1 MNKNKKYILIALLAS
16 LLFTVTIGFSV
27 WIILSEQASSEH
39 GFILPKREPTVVSAA
54 EVNGAQA
61 IYAGETPELT
71 VTYQYTLN
79 GRTWNVPC
87 NVTVSNTLNTVYT
100 TQPTSATTAGKANV
114 TVTLTPKSW
123 AGKLL
128 FQEWSVPASI
138 SILPVAQFN
147 SYYTTVDAALSA
159 AKSATSGTV
168 YAIPSSYAIESGRAA
183 SAKTIRNPV
192 TIPSGVK
199 FAIPYSGTP
208 TDLPD
213 ANGYFAETKSVINA
227 YNDETK
233 CTNIVT
239 LSNTMTVNGSLCVYG
254 SCISGQGGHFAG
266 NVHGNYGQLIFD
278 KNSETASITVNNGG
292 KAYIYGFVESHETE
306 HSKFVFKSGSQLRI
320 PFTIYEWRGGS
331 ITGEISGEIAPFLR
345 FALASI
351 VGTYRVESGASVT
364 GKTAVSVTIIT
375 QNRYSAE
382 VDLISSSG
390 SPFLKLPTSGG
401 YIDIAYSSTPMD
413 TKYGKTTWRV
423 YGGGGT
429 ITMNPIDVSVSM
441 YSISTKGKYLPVSYL
456 LAIEI
461 YNGTYTL
468 SGQNI
473 KILPGASVTIGEGA
487 TATANEVIL
496 YSQIPFIGNSLTSPT
511 AYPTTL
517 SESQLNIVNGGKLI
531 INGGIAGK
539 IPAVGAGG
547 TLEIASGA
555 KVTLTS
561 KEFETKGQDLLSYT
575 ENLSLPKQSDASDN
589 YTVAGTYYT
598 APREDGTFG
607 WHTPSFTV
615 TVDTNIGDSA
625 PQTETV
631 NLSTPGGHI
640 IPDPGLDYPYHTLIG
655 WYRMEGDAPADT
667 DPQVTLPLTVY
678 DDTTVYAK
686 WEENQYQIN
695 YYVVTDGE
703 MGNVKGTIG
712 GTNYTFTIPDDAAAQ
727 VEITLPEIT
736 PPATGDYKL
745 QWSLYPDQKTEGFNS
760 VTSYL
765 VADAEKN
772 ADGIFEVT
780 IYAHWT
786 GATYNVTFAV
796 LGDNV
801 YGFTA
806 SQASGV
812 AAGYYPETVIPSDI
826 LAHDNDKLK
835 QYRFE
840 GWFVENAEGGYDA
853 YTKGTSKLSTYATD
867 DGAVTLLAKWVEK
880 EYKVT
885 FNVDGGQAV
894 GPYWINSGSV
904 ALPTNSRKGFA
915 FLGWY
920 DAASDGNKVD
930 DAYTPSADVTLYA
943 RWQGY
948 TVTYMD
954 GETTI
959 SSARYNG
966 TALTLP
972 TPTKEGYKFL
982 GWYTEKAGGG
992 TQITTSIVP
1001 ETNMTLYAHWA
1012 IEHEVTYNVN
1022 GGVSVDPE
1030 TATVIEGNTLTLP
1043 TPVAQA
1049 GYRFTGWYTATTGGV
1064 LAGEGGDSYE
1074 PTADVTLYARWEK
1087 IAYTI
1092 TISKKENATVTV
1104 DKTTAYVG
1112 DTVSVTVSF
1121 SESND
1126 RTLTVK
1132 DASGNTLLS
1141 KNADGTYTFTMP
1153 ASNVTIEASS
1163 AWCLAE
1169 GTLITL
1175 ADGTQKK
1182 VEDITADDLLLTFN
1196 HETGEFELRN
1206 LIYVHHMGEVAANHQ
1221 VLNLRFSNGEIL
1233 RIVASHGLFD
1243 LTLNDY
1249 VYISISNVDQYIGHE
1264 FFAVDYDGVNI
1275 KNEHIVLEEAY
1286 VTEEIVKVYSP
1297 VSVYNLNCFASGFLT
1312 LTTTSGNQSALFDIF
1327 DFDEDMKFDMEKK
1340 AEEIERYGLYS
1351 YEDFADHYTKEEFDY
1366 LLNYIESQSQFF
1378 KITLAKGRV
1387 AKEDI
1392 IKLFDFVLNS

>member
-39 GFILPKREPTVVSAA
+39 GFILPKQEPTSVSVVETS
-54 EVNGAQA
+54 QA
-61 IYAGETPELT
+61 IYAGETPTFT
-71 VTYQYTLN
+71 VTYTYTRDGN
-79 GRTWNVPC
+79 TWTVPC
-87 NVTVSNTLNTVYT
+87 DVTVSSTLNTSYT
-100 TQPTSATTAGKANV
+100 TQPTSAATAGKANV
-114 TVTLTPKSW
+114 TVTVTPKSW
-123 AGKLL
+123 AAKLL
-128 FQEWSVPASI
+128 FQPTAVRASA

-147 SYYTTVDAALSA
+147 SYYTTIDAALA
-159 AKSATSGTV
+159 AASTATSGTV

-959 SSARYNG
+959 GSATYNGEALTLLTPTKTDYRFLGWYDAASGGSKVADAGVSYTPSDDVTLYAHWQWAPKYTVTYNANGGTCSTTSQTYEG
-966 TALTLP
+966 TALKLP

-982 GWYTEKAGGG
+982 GWYTAASGGIPIEQNPY
-992 TQITTSIVP
+992 TPTENI
-1001 ETNMTLYAHWA
+1001 TLYAQWEINSYTITVTTNNA
-1012 IEHEVTYNVN
+1012 TVKVNGTTVSNNDTVSIQYGAQVTVEVTY
-1022 GGVSVDPE
+1022 
-1030 TATVIEGNTLTLP
+1030 
-1043 TPVAQA
+1043 
-1049 GYRFTGWYTATTGGV
+1049 
-1064 LAGEGGDSYE
+1064 
-1074 PTADVTLYARWEK
+1074 
-1087 IAYTI
+1087 
-1092 TISKKENATVTV
+1092 
-1104 DKTTAYVG
+1104 
-1112 DTVSVTVSF
+1112 
-1121 SESND
+1121 
-1126 RTLTVK
+1126 
-1132 DASGNTLLS
+1132 S
-1141 KNADGTYTFTMP
+1141 KNYNRSTTIKGADGTTYTSPFDMP
-1153 ASNVTIEASS
+1153 AQNVTISASS
-1163 AWCLAE
+1163 SSTCIAE

-1175 ADGTQKK
+1175 ADGTQKPIEELTYTDRILAWNLFTGRFQETSASYI
-1182 VEDITADDLLLTFN
+1182 VFHGRELYRVVSLIFSDGTVVDII
-1196 HETGEFELRN
+1196 GEHGFFDEN
-1206 LIYVHHMGEVAANHQ
+1206 LNKFVFMGE
-1221 VLNLRFSNGEIL
+1221 
-1233 RIVASHGLFD
+1233 D
-1243 LTLNDY
+1243 
-1249 VYISISNVDQYIGHE
+1249 NVESYIGHRFVKQNGESYSTVTLENYTVTEKIVGSYSLASIACNNVMANGMFSLTPVQGIDSENFFNFLQVGSNMKYDEEALQKDIDTYGLFVYEDLSAYMTEEE
-1264 FFAVDYDGVNI
+1264 FAAFEYSNGCYLKIAVEKGYI
-1275 KNEHIVLEEAY
+1275 TLEELLAML
-1286 VTEEIVKVYSP
+1286 SP
-1297 VSVYNLNCFASGFLT
+1297 E
-1312 LTTTSGNQSALFDIF
+1312 
-1327 DFDEDMKFDMEKK
+1327 DEVP
-1340 AEEIERYGLYS
+1340 R
-1351 YEDFADHYTKEEFDY
+1351 
-1366 LLNYIESQSQFF
+1366 
-1378 KITLAKGRV
+1378 
-1387 AKEDI
+1387 
-1392 IKLFDFVLNS
+1392 